1 MEIREAIEHIS
12 KSDSF
17 IALGSKQALTNDDD
31 LILFVNQI
39 TEQINLSNS
48 IKEKLVQLFG
58 AEAIQAILDFSSRKS
73 VEQDFIVINK
83 CIEADL
89 KAEEELANK
98 KILLEL
104 LLTDD
109 ILRAKP
115 STTEIVSDY
124 GRLMAIFGNNI
135 NNTRTG
141 KHCVV
146 KDTEQNLIN
155 WLKPFD
161 EVILGCGIPMLQS
174 FTITKIKEHLK

>member
-12 KSDSF
+12 KSDSI
-17 IALGSKQALTNDDD
+17 IALGSKQALENDND

-39 TEQINLSNS
+39 VDQANQSDAIHQNL
-48 IKEKLVQLFG
+48 IKLFG
-58 AEAIQAILDFSSRKS
+58 AEAIQAILDFNLRKS
-73 VEQDFIVINK
+73 VEQD
-83 CIEADL
+83 L
-89 KAEEELANK
+89 STK
-98 KILLEL
+98 KFVQEL

-109 ILRAKP
+109 VLRTKP
-115 STTEIVSDY
+115 STTEIIFDY
-124 GRLMAIFGNNI
+124 GRLTAVFNNDI

-161 EVILGCGIPMLQS
+161 EVIIGCGTPMFQS
-174 FTITKIKEHLK
+174 FTITKITEHLK